1 MSALSRLYSGD
12 VTYDFIG
19 RRRRWFAVSTVLV
32 VASILFIALRGFNF
46 GIEFKGGASFQFPA
60 HGHSVATVQ
69 KALSSAGV
77 TDPTV
82 QTVGQG
88 QIRVTTPPLTTEQQV
103 SAVQNALATATGN
116 PPTSLNPSTIGA
128 SWGGQITSKALQGLV
143 IFLIV
148 VAIYIAIRF
157 EARMAVAAFVALL
170 HDLIITAG
178 VYSAVGFEVTPSTVI
193 AVLTILGFSLYDTV
207 VVFDK
212 VRENT
217 DGLTKSRLT
226 YAELANLALDQTLM
240 RSINTSLIALLPV
253 AALLFVGAGI
263 LGVGTLKDL
272 ALAQFVGLAAGAYS
286 SIFLATPLLVV
297 LKQRDPAVAEHDAR
311 IARQRRARGITADD
325 VLGRTPSG
333 AQAGAAA
340 GSSAGAGT
348 AEGTGNSGG

>member
-1 MSALSRLYSGD
+1 MSTLSRLYSGD

-19 RRRRWFAVSTVLV
+19 RRRRWFAVSAVLV
-32 VASILFIALRGFNF
+32 VASIVFIVLRGFNF

-60 HGHSVATVQ
+60 NGHSVTSVQ
-69 KALSSAGV
+69 KALSSVGV
-77 TDPTV
+77 PEPTV

-88 QIRVTTPPLTTEQQV
+88 QLRVTTPPLPTEARFT
-103 SAVQNALATATGN
+103 AVENALATATGN
-116 PPTSLNPSTIGA
+116 PVSKLNPSTVGA
-128 SWGGQITSKALQGLV
+128 SWGSQITSKAVQGLV
-143 IFLIV
+143 IFLVV

-157 EARMAVAAFVALL
+157 EGRMAIAAFVALL
-170 HDLIITAG
+170 HDLLITAG

-217 DGLTKSRLT
+217 TGFTKSRLT

-272 ALAQFVGLAAGAYS
+272 ALAQFVGLAVGAYS

-297 LKQRDPAVAEHDAR
+297 LKEREPAVIEHDAR

-325 VLGRTPSG
+325 VLGRTPAG
-333 AQAGAAA
+333 ASAAA
-340 GSSAGAGT
+340 GVPT
-348 AEGTGNSGG
+348 AEGQATTGG